1 MLMAA
6 TGETMST
13 DRQTGPASLFTH
25 YLRYLGANGLAVIAG
40 FVSFPIMARLLDN
53 HQFGVLGYYEA
64 WLLLIVGM
72 LKLGAQHAIV
82 RHYPHGRPEA
92 LRAFRS
98 DFVLMPYGLSL
109 LLWIAAA
116 VLLITVVLPAL
127 PETERTIAIIM
138 LLTAP
143 LLIWSSLVESVMYAL
158 ERSDIALRLKPIWR
172 WGELGVVLATLAWI
186 ERSAAGVFGARLLVV
201 VVVALWLTAWLRRW
215 LVAPMARPRRTQV
228 LTGLAFG
235 LPMMFNELAMVLFA
249 FADRILLRV
258 LTGEFSQVGIYT
270 IGYGLAMALGTLLG
284 MTLDQA
290 FTPTA
295 IRHYETDG
303 ADAVV
308 GLKKR
313 MLDAWLAVV
322 AIATVWLACAGHD
335 LLVLLAGPDKAQS
348 GPVFV
353 AIAITLVWN
362 SLFGIAHYGLLLER
376 RAMRYFLI
384 TLGVT
389 LLNLALNV
397 PLILA
402 YGVAGAVTATVVS
415 YAVMAVSHYHN
426 CPSRLRYLPPKRA
439 LLGAAVLALLVRTGF
454 EAAAQALSLEL
465 AGRVA
470 LATATTAILAVLI
483 AALTP
488 GLRRMLSVW
497 FNAHLSRGAVSGG
510 N

>member
-1 MLMAA
+1 MAS
-6 TGETMST
+6 TGETLST
-13 DRQTGPASLFTH
+13 DEPQRSVSMLTH
-25 YLRYLGANGLAVIAG
+25 YLRYLGANGLVVMAG

-53 HQFGVLGYYEA
+53 RQFGVLGYYEA
-64 WLLLIVGM
+64 WLLLVAGM

-82 RHYPHGRPEA
+82 RNYPHGRPEA
-92 LRAFRS
+92 LRTFRT
-98 DFVLMPYGLSL
+98 DFILVPFGLSL
-109 LLWIAAA
+109 LLWIAVAA
-116 VLLITVVLPAL
+116 VLVGVVLPAL
-127 PETERTIAIIM
+127 PSGERAVAIIV
-138 LLTAP
+138 LATAP

-158 ERSDIALRLKPIWR
+158 ERSDITLKLKAIWR

-186 ERSAAGVFGARLLVV
+186 ERSAAGVFAARLLVV
-201 VVVALWLTAWLRRW
+201 AAVALWLAGWFRRW
-215 LVAPMARPRRTQV
+215 LVAPMARPQRTQV
-228 LTGLAFG
+228 LAGLAFG
-235 LPMMFNELAMVLFA
+235 LPMMFSELTMVLFG

-258 LTGEFSQVGIYT
+258 LTGDFSQVGIYT

-362 SLFGIAHYGLLLER
+362 SLFGIANYGLLLER

-402 YGVAGAVTATVVS
+402 YGVAGAVTATIVS
-415 YAVMAVSHYHN
+415 YAVMAVSHYHQ
-426 CPSRLRYLPPKRA
+426 CPSRFRYLPPKRA

-497 FNAHLSRGAVSGG
+497 FNAHLSRGAVSGE